1 MTFNKNQKQ
10 RKKIFQFCLI
20 ILGVAFIM
28 LGIYFSQPLDI
39 FRKAI
44 FICMECIGI
53 G

>member
-1 MTFNKNQKQ
+1 MLTKKQ
-10 RKKIFQFCLI
+10 IILI
-20 ILGVAFIM
+20 ISSVFLIAIGFFLKDNLI
-28 LGIYFSQPLDI
+28 I

>member
-1 MTFNKNQKQ
+1 MAFNKNQKQ
-10 RKKIFQFCLI
+10 QKIIFQIGLI
-20 ILGVAFIM
+20 ILGVAFVL

>member
-1 MTFNKNQKQ
+1 MLTKKQ
-10 RKKIFQFCLI
+10 ILLLI
-20 ILGVAFIM
+20 SSVFLIAIGFL
-28 LGIYFSQPLDI
+28 LKDNLLI

>member
-1 MTFNKNQKQ
+1 MLTKKQ
-10 RKKIFQFCLI
+10 I
-20 ILGVAFIM
+20 ILLISSVFLITIGFLLKDNLI
-28 LGIYFSQPLDI
+28 I

>member
-1 MTFNKNQKQ
+1 MKLRFIKNIKP
-10 RKKIFQFCLI
+10 FQLI
-20 ILGVAFIM
+20 LLG
-28 LGIYFSQPLDI
+28 LGIAFLLTGVFFGDLQDI

>member
-1 MTFNKNQKQ
+1 MVFNKNLKQ
-10 RKKIFQFCLI
+10 RKKVVQICLI
-20 ILGVAFIM
+20 ILGVMFIL
-28 LGIYFSQPLDI
+28 LGIYFAEPLDI